1 MARSPRLALVDSLD
15 PGIDGEIV
23 DPLLMDDALFDEGVS
38 FSRDENG
45 LEVDDILPELTTLI
59 DDAVDFMESE
69 LVPHWEKSEKF
80 YAGESD
86 VPIIDKRSRATE
98 TTLRDAVRSVKPNVM
113 RVFTQSEEIVEYT
126 PSDNLDYALAMV
138 AEKQSEYAN
147 SMFWNCGGYQTLFD
161 ITHNTILKR
170 SGIIKT
176 YRKVTMEEEFLFLR
190 DVDEQGLIQI
200 SQMPEITIIAA
211 EETGES
217 PPMDEQGTVTP
228 LYRVEV
234 AFRRSDGK
242 NMMHSVDLTTF
253 FVDDNATCAE
263 DARVIGERSNI
274 TVGEARAM
282 GLEYDGD
289 WLELDEYDAGMNT
302 HGEEERTRRNVTKDG
317 DTETVDE
324 SGHVFL
330 LTEVYARYDLDGTG
344 IPQLYRFFLGGT
356 SYEYIAHDRVS
367 ENPYSV
373 CNGDPL
379 PNSFWGRDLMD
390 VLEEDQ
396 NTQTS
401 LLRAA
406 CDNAHMANNRR
417 LAVHDTLV
425 NMADVMN
432 SALGAPIRVRAA
444 GQIQEIGTESTL
456 GAMLPLLQYLSQRSE
471 IKAGVTNAAM
481 GLDPDAL
488 QSTDKEAVKN
498 TIQLAQ
504 GQIELFCRNIVE
516 TGLRPAFS
524 KLLRLGIAYPKK
536 GSAPNVMLQL
546 FNPDMDMRS
555 RVGMGTGNIEGR
567 VAALQQVIVQQKEVI
582 AQYGPDNP
590 LCNLNHVMKATSDLG
605 KLMGLPNMGRYFN
618 SVDQNVMQ
626 QLAKLAADKAAASQ
640 PEPPSAAIA
649 LAEEIRGRSS
659 TLKQQMENEQR
670 DKDREANQLSKITD
684 LIMRDDLERDKMA
697 QTVEI
702 EQAKMLGGII
712 DKTAL
717 AAEQE
722 RERGYDLQK
731 SLLTIHGQNVA
742 AIDGKQRSQE
752 PMRTTVPTAQ
762 PQPQPQQQPQPG
774 V

>member
-23 DPLLMDDALFDEGVS
+23 DPLLMDDALFSDEDSVS
-38 FSRDENG
+38 FSRDEQG
-45 LEVDDILPELTTLI
+45 LDVDDVLAELTTLI

-113 RVFTQSEEIVEYT
+113 RVFTQSEEIIEYT
-126 PSDNLDYALAMV
+126 PADNMDFALATI
-138 AEKQSEYAN
+138 AEKQSEFAN
-147 SMFWNCGGYQTLFD
+147 SMFWNCGGYRLLSD
-161 ITHNTILKR
+161 VTHNSILKR
-170 SGIIKT
+170 GGVVKT
-176 YRKVTMEEEFLFLR
+176 HRKTTLKEEFLFLSE
-190 DVDEQGLIQI
+190 VDEQGMAQL
-200 SQMPEITIIAA
+200 SQMPEVTIVSA
-211 EETGES
+211 EETGTSE
-217 PPMDEQGTVTP
+217 PLDEMGTVTP

-234 AFRRSDGK
+234 AYRRSDAE
-242 NMMHSVDLTTF
+242 NRMESVDLTTF
-253 FVDDNATCAE
+253 FVDDNATRAE

-274 TVGEARAM
+274 TVGEALAM
-282 GLEYDGD
+282 GLEYDD
-289 WLELDEYDAGMNT
+289 WSELDEYDAGMNT
-302 HGEEERTRRNVTKDG
+302 SSEEERTRRNVTKDG
-317 DTETVDE
+317 DTETVDD

-367 ENPYSV
+367 ENPYSI

-432 SALGAPIRVRAA
+432 SALGAPIRFRSP
-444 GQIQEIGTESTL
+444 GMIQEIGTESTL
-456 GAMLPLLQYLSQRSE
+456 GSMLPLLQYLAQRSE

-488 QSTDKEAVKN
+488 QSTDKEAVRN

-516 TGLRPAFS
+516 TGLRPAFA
-524 KLLRLGIAYPKK
+524 KLLKLSIAHPQK
-536 GSAPNVMLQL
+536 GTQPNVLLQL
-546 FNPDMDMRS
+546 FNPNMAMRS
-555 RVGMGTGNIEGR
+555 RVGMGTGNVEGR
-567 VAALQQVIVQQKEVI
+567 VASLQQVITQQKEII

-618 SVDQNVMQ
+618 TVTPEMMQ
-626 QLAKLAADKAAASQ
+626 QLAAKAAEMAKANQ
-640 PEPPSAAIA
+640 PEPPSTAIA
-649 LAEEIRGRSS
+649 LAEEIRGKSS

-670 DKDREANQLSKITD
+670 DKDREANQLSNVTK
-684 LIMRDDLERDKMA
+684 LLMQDDLERDKMA

-712 DKTAL
+712 DKTEIAYQ
-717 AAEQE
+717 QE
-722 RERGYDLQK
+722 KERGYDLQK
-731 SLLTIHGQNVA
+731 SLLEIHGQNVA
-742 AIDGKQRSQE
+742 AIDGKQRQQE
-752 PMRTTVPTAQ
+752 PMRTTVPSA
-762 PQPQPQQQPQPG
+762 QPQQQPQMPMG
-774 V
+774 